1 MGHYDLCLHGQVPKR
16 SRTIRVDSLM
26 CGLRKEN
33 AALPF
38 SLLTRALSEHAV
50 LGDKIPLAMVFNN
63 PF

>member
-1 MGHYDLCLHGQVPKR
+1 MVKCQKR

-50 LGDKIPLAMVFNN
+50 LGDKNTARNGF
-63 PF
+63 